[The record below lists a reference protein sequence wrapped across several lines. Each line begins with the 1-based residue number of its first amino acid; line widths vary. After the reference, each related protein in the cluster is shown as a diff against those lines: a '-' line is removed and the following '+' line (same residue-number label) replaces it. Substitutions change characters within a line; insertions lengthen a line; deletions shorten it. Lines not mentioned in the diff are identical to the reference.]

1 MSSCPKVQTEA
12 IKTRVGVAGME
23 NQGRPWHALPI
34 YLAFAATGVGVA
46 LPGVLLPVLMSQW
59 HLRDEQGGTLLLF
72 SWFGSS
78 LANLLIRGSLRATMG
93 WGALLTALS
102 CYGFAELSLRDF
114 PWIVGI
120 YGLGLGLVMT
130 SISLVR
136 RKTAREPEREFIRLN
151 LMWALGAL
159 ACPSLAVRVF
169 KSGNTQP
176 LLLGFGG
183 FFMLL
188 GLWVFTRG
196 TVRVDA
202 PVAKAGRPRRM
213 WDIFTTVPIGLLT
226 MVFLVTGV
234 EAATGGWLSTYAS
247 RANGLVAVTVAAPS
261 CLWAGLLLSRMFWSL
276 PGVKL
281 SGWRVTLGSVGLVAA
296 SAVLL
301 VASGGGIAMLVAAFG
316 VGFGLG
322 PVFPMLLAEALKYR
336 ESGGVFLI
344 AGLGASAIP
353 WLTGALS
360 QRMSSLRYGLAAPM
374 LSALLML
381 VLAVAYRRR
390 NRDGGV
396 QAESL

>member
-1 MSSCPKVQTEA
+1 
-12 IKTRVGVAGME
+12 
-23 NQGRPWHALPI
+23 
-34 YLAFAATGVGVA
+34 
-46 LPGVLLPVLMSQW
+46 
-59 HLRDEQGGTLLLF
+59 
-72 SWFGSS
+72 
-78 LANLLIRGSLRATMG
+78 
-93 WGALLTALS
+93 
-102 CYGFAELSLRDF
+102 
-114 PWIVGI
+114 
-120 YGLGLGLVMT
+120 
-130 SISLVR
+130 
-136 RKTAREPEREFIRLN
+136 
-151 LMWALGAL
+151 
-159 ACPSLAVRVF
+159 
-169 KSGNTQP
+169 
-176 LLLGFGG
+176 
-183 FFMLL
+183 
-188 GLWVFTRG
+188 
-196 TVRVDA
+196 
-202 PVAKAGRPRRM
+202 
-213 WDIFTTVPIGLLT
+213 
-226 MVFLVTGV
+226 
-234 EAATGGWLSTYAS
+234 
-247 RANGLVAVTVAAPS
+247 
-261 CLWAGLLLSRMFWSL
+261 MFWSL

-360 QRMSSLRYGLAAPM
+360 QRMSSLREGLAAPM